1 MVNVLNNKKLMYFML
16 FFLIIQLERAWNS
29 LKWNEKLNLLINV
42 IRGITSPSDMSLD
55 NLKVFLLLKDVLHF
69 FSCQLTLFSC
79 AYTTTIVHFLTC
91 VKIISFV
98 LVEFSE

>member
-42 IRGITSPSDMSLD
+42 IRGITLPSDMSLD

-69 FSCQLTLFSC
+69 FSCQLTMCLHNHNCSIFDMC
-79 AYTTTIVHFLTC
+79 QNYFFCLGRIQ
-91 VKIISFV
+91 
-98 LVEFSE
+98 

>member
-16 FFLIIQLERAWNS
+16 FFLITQLERAWNS

-42 IRGITSPSDMSLD
+42 IWGITSPSDMSLD
-55 NLKVFLLLKDVLHF
+55 NLKVFHLLKDVLHF
-69 FSCQLTLFSC
+69 FCCQLTLFSC
-79 AYTTTIVHFLTC
+79 AYTTTIVQFSTC

>member
-69 FSCQLTLFSC
+69 FSCQLTMCLHNHNYSIFDMC
-79 AYTTTIVHFLTC
+79 QNYFFCLGRIQ
-91 VKIISFV
+91 
-98 LVEFSE
+98 